1 MITFVTGFLCGDVS
15 KHPPSRYLEWFY
27 HIANTNI
34 PIVLFLDPASG
45 WTSFPPNVVVVP
57 LRLEDTWVGQ
67 NVPLDVIL
75 PQTRGINT
83 REYMLIQNAKTEIV
97 FRALQLNPF
106 HTEWF
111 AWIDFGLYH
120 VFKTPEQTLARIRS
134 LLPPEKPCIRTA
146 GIHASLAQDIRTDI
160 CWRYAGGFFL
170 AHASKIQVFHEK
182 VLATVQ
188 KNLPHLTWEVNTWAE
203 LERDGLQLG
212 WFLGSH
218 DDTIIPFSERHPT
231 NSTYMFYLREN
242 SLNTADPVF
251 QTLRKDCMVFP
262 DDITVARDFAMSG
275 TYEQNL
281 IAWAATMIDPSKIF
295 VDIGAHVGTY
305 SLYIAKRCAGVHS
318 FECSPKTFN
327 YLCANIAMSELDYQI
342 TPHRTALGDKV
353 DTISYYLHSPDGGGN
368 SCLPFTGR
376 DSKAIQVP
384 VTTLDSFQ
392 LDNIGLIKIDVEGFE
407 QNVLQGGL
415 ETLKR
420 SGYPNILFESWRAGR
435 EAEGIPSKALRENL
449 FAFIESI
456 GYRIIPVR
464 GWDEMFI
471 AEYTTPTS
479 PA

>member
-15 KHPPSRYLEWFY
+15 KHPPSKYLEWFY
-27 HIANTNI
+27 HIANTGI

-45 WTSFPPNVVVVP
+45 WTKFPSNVVVIP
-57 LRLEDTWVGQ
+57 FELKDTWVGQ
-67 NVPLDVIL
+67 NVPMDVVL
-75 PQTRGINT
+75 PASRGINT
-83 REYMLIQNAKTEIV
+83 REYMLIQNAKTEFV
-97 FRALQLNPF
+97 FRASQLNPF
-106 HTEWF
+106 RTSWF
-111 AWIDFGLYH
+111 AWIDFGIYH
-120 VFKTPEQTLARIRS
+120 VFKTPEHTLARIRS
-134 LLPPEKPCIRTA
+134 LSPPATPCLRTA
-146 GIHASLAQDIRTDI
+146 GIWTSLPEDIRTGI

-170 AHASKIQVFHEK
+170 AHASLIPRFHNE
-182 VLATVQ
+182 VLLSVQ
-188 KNLPHLTWEVNTWAE
+188 RHLPHLTWEVNTWAE
-203 LERDGLQLG
+203 IERDGFPLG

-218 DDTIIPFSERHPT
+218 DDTIIPFTENCPPNTTH
-231 NSTYMFYLREN
+231 MFYLREN
-242 SLNTADPVF
+242 SLSTADPVF

-262 DDITVARDFAMSG
+262 DDNTIARDFAMFG
-275 TYEQNL
+275 TYERNL
-281 IAWAATMIDPSKIF
+281 ISWAATMIEPSKVF
-295 VDIGAHVGTY
+295 LDIGAHVGTY

-327 YLCANIAMSELDYQI
+327 YLCANIALADLDYKI

-376 DSKAIQVP
+376 DSKSVTVP

-420 SGYPNILFESWRAGR
+420 SGYPNILFESWRPGR
-435 EAEGIPSKALRENL
+435 EAEGIPSKTLRENL
-449 FAFIESI
+449 FEFIRSI
-456 GYRIIPVR
+456 GYRIVPVH

-471 AEYTTPTS
+471 AEY
-479 PA
+479 AGAKD